1 MPNDTLLAQKLNK
14 RLSAQSVLDAGLL
27 PESGSA
33 PEERAPHA
41 RTPGGRRT
49 GHIIRGVST
58 LAAKVLLAPAFVVGA
73 SLAARRYGPRIGGL
87 VGGLPVVAGP
97 ILLVFALS
105 HGHRFAAQAAA
116 GTLLGI
122 VSLCTFIVVYAQLA
136 RRTRWSVSLLAGWG
150 AFFAMTGVL
159 STLSIGAGLALAI
172 VLVVLAVTLVA
183 VPRAE
188 DEPIAMAAPP
198 AWDLPLRGLS
208 ALALVLALTALAGRL
223 GAQLSGLL
231 APFPVVASVL
241 AVFTHAQHGEDHL
254 LRIMRGFVIG
264 LVAYALFC
272 FTLAVSLN
280 SLGIA
285 TSFLLATVV
294 ALTTQAAT
302 ITVTWRARALLREPG
317 FERV

>member
-1 MPNDTLLAQKLNK
+1 M
-14 RLSAQSVLDAGLL
+14 
-27 PESGSA
+27 
-33 PEERAPHA
+33 
-41 RTPGGRRT
+41 
-49 GHIIRGVST
+49 GVI
-58 LAAKVLLAPAFVVGA
+58 AAKALLAPAFVVGA
-73 SLAARRYGPRIGGL
+73 SLTARRFGPRVGGL

-105 HGHRFAAQAAA
+105 HGRAFAAQAAA

-122 VSLCTFIVVYAQLA
+122 VSLCTFIVVYSQLA

-159 STLSIGAGLALAI
+159 SMLSIGAWPALAI
-172 VLVVLAVTLVA
+172 VLLVLALTLVA

-188 DEPIAMAAPP
+188 DEQVSMTSPP
-198 AWDLPLRGLS
+198 AWDLPLRALS

-241 AVFTHAQHGEDHL
+241 AVFTHSQHGEDDL
-254 LRIMRGFVIG
+254 LRIMRGFVMG

-272 FTLAVSLN
+272 FTLAVSLG
-280 SLGIA
+280 SLEIA
-285 TSFLLATVV
+285 ESFLLATAV
-294 ALTTQAAT
+294 ALTTQAVAL
-302 ITVTWRARALLREPG
+302 TVTWRARALPREPG